1 MQNVNAASA
10 HTKEK
15 DGDLGKLSKDGDH
28 GKARTPSDA
37 QSNIFVLRK
46 MVEEVFTVLYSKRL
60 FTPSQL
66 SFVRLTLEPVQE
78 QKLVLTVV
86 FNKVLTLPGRVC
98 R

>member
-1 MQNVNAASA
+1 MQNVNPTTA

-46 MVEEVFTVLYSKRL
+46 MVEEVFTVLYSKQL
-60 FTPSQL
+60 FTPSKL
-66 SFVRLTLEPVQE
+66 PFLRLTLEPAQE
-78 QKLVLTVV
+78 HKLVLTVV
-86 FNKVLTLPGRVC
+86 CNKVLTLPGWLC